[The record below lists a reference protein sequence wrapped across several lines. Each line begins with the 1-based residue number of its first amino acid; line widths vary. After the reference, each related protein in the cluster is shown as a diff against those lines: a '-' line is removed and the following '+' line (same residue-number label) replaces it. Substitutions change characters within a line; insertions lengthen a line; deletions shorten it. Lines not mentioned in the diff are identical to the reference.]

1 MFQPHTRMAFAREI
15 PRPILAAALAFAA
28 GFAVLVA
35 HLAFGVGDAE
45 WLDGWLPA
53 VVNATAGILCVARAA
68 WRPDHRLAWGLIGAA
83 ILASSIGDFWWAVFP
98 NPPYPSPAD
107 AFYLAYYPL
116 VAAGLLLLIRDQIP
130 GLATSSWLDGLI
142 GVLAVTAAAEALVL
156 APVAE
161 RIGGDLGEAAATIA
175 YPIGDTIIV
184 GMVGAFLLLTG
195 RRPGLAWCLLSAG
208 LLLEAVGDAIYSY
221 QATVGTYSIGA
232 LDLTWTA
239 AFALIVV
246 AAWVPMTAVKPR
258 PQGWQ
263 TVLAPCLFAS
273 IAVLTYA
280 TEGGDSIGGMARV
293 LLPITLLVVFARM
306 TVGLVENQRLLESA
320 GTDPLTQLGNR
331 GRLQVDVAEAL
342 ENASEEEP
350 QILALYDLDGF
361 KLYNDTFGHPAGD
374 ALLERLARRLAAT
387 RAPAG
392 SQCRVYRIGG
402 DEFCLLV
409 PGGHEEARPTLA
421 AAANALT
428 ERGEGFNVTS
438 SWGAVELP
446 SEASDTLT
454 AFQLADRRMYAQKD
468 SRRLSAGGQAK
479 AVLVRA
485 MAERQPELG
494 KHVALVRD
502 LALEAGDQLGL
513 NEAQLVMLARA
524 AELHDI
530 GKVAIPDEILERPG
544 PLDEDEWAFVRQ
556 HTLLGE
562 RIISSAPALQQVAR
576 IVRSTH
582 ERWDGNGYPDG
593 LAGEEIPLEA
603 RIVFACDAF
612 QAMTSD
618 RPYGMQ
624 QSRQQAIAELRRCAG
639 TQFDPRI
646 AKVLCDLLERRSAI
660 EPGAGEALATPAPRH
675 PPPLRPRA
683 ATTSA
688 P

>member
-1 MFQPHTRMAFAREI
+1 MAFAREI
-15 PRPILAAALAFAA
+15 PRPVLVGALAFAA

-45 WLDGWLPA
+45 WLDSWLPA
-53 VVNATAGILCVARAA
+53 VVNAAAGLFCVARAV
-68 WRPDHRLAWGLIGAA
+68 WRPNHRLAWGLIGAA
-83 ILASSIGDFWWAVFP
+83 ILVSSIGDFWWAVFP

-107 AFYLAYYPL
+107 AFYLTYYPL
-116 VAAGLLLLIRDQIP
+116 VAAGLLLLIRDQIQ
-130 GLATSSWLDGLI
+130 GLTTTSWLDGLI

-161 RIGGDLGEAAATIA
+161 RLGGDLGEAAATIA
-175 YPIGDTIIV
+175 YPIGDTIVV

-195 RRPGLAWCLLSAG
+195 RRPSLGWCLLIAG
-208 LLLEAVGDAIYSY
+208 LLLEAIGDAIYSY

-239 AFALIVV
+239 SYALIAL
-246 AAWVPMTAVKPR
+246 AAWVPLTAIKPR

-280 TEGGDSIGGMARV
+280 TAGEDSLGGMARV

-320 GTDPLTQLGNR
+320 GTDPLTRLGNR
-331 GRLQVDVAEAL
+331 GRLQVDLAEAL
-342 ENASEEEP
+342 EKASEEEP

-387 RAPAG
+387 RAPSG
-392 SQCRVYRIGG
+392 RECPVYRIGG

-409 PGGHEEARPTLA
+409 PGGHKEAQPTLA

-446 SEASDTLT
+446 GEASDTLT
-454 AFQLADRRMYAQKD
+454 AFLLADQRMYAQKD

-485 MAERQPELG
+485 MMERQPELG

-502 LALEAGDQLGL
+502 LALEAGDALGL
-513 NEAQLVMLARA
+513 NPAERVTLARA

-530 GKVAIPDEILERPG
+530 GKVAIPDEILEKPG
-544 PLDEDEWAFVRQ
+544 PLDEDEWTFVRQ

-562 RIISSAPALQQVAR
+562 RIVSSAPALQQVAR

-618 RPYGMQ
+618 RPYGWQ
-624 QSRQQAIAELRRCAG
+624 QSRQEAIAELRRCAG

-646 AKVLCDLLERRSAI
+646 SEVLAGLLERRSAI
-660 EPGAGEALATPAPRH
+660 EPGAGEAPASSGPRRL
-675 PPPLRPRA
+675 PLRPRA